1 MTPSWDWRGELVRLA
16 SKAQIE
22 SVHVHGRRRL
32 WRGWPVDWDAG
43 SLLTE
48 VREMARQRVARAP
61 STRWSAWMNDGDGHA
76 LDVTLA

>member
-1 MTPSWDWRGELVRLA
+1 
-16 SKAQIE
+16 
-22 SVHVHGRRRL
+22 
-32 WRGWPVDWDAG
+32 
-43 SLLTE
+43 LLTE